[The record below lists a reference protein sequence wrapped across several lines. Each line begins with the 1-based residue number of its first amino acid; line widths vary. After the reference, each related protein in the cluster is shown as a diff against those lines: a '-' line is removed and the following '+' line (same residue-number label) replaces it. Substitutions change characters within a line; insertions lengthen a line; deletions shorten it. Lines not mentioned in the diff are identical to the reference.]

1 MKPRIT
7 LTALFVSSL
16 ILGGCQSTPKIV
28 AEQQADAQATEFFI
42 QAQSAVDGLSQRL
55 IQAKT
60 DNIALYA
67 PELLDDALDQQKD
80 AQTEF
85 DDIRYTPADADQDT
99 VDDILVAVLKA
110 NQALDSG
117 YLIKQTAE
125 KVLADAMAMRE
136 RLQQLDAASYFGKQM
151 RRAEQ
156 QYLDLLEEV
165 ADGDIE
171 DAQEGQAELIKLL
184 NAIEVKTVER
194 LTLTGMKK
202 QLASMQKN
210 RVARSAPLS
219 FQRAVASMERAKS
232 VIASDPRNDKAID
245 AAATQVQFDLDH
257 AQHIAQAVKNLD
269 ALDDDDFESYIL
281 AQENRLN
288 QVVQALGS
296 DDVRDRPFSQQTQ
309 AIVEVA
315 TKLTHSAAQQ
325 QVEIERLMLALASQK
340 TDSPAQEAVV
350 ETANNDPVAEAQ
362 VDAETEIETD
372 AVTVEPEPIAEP
384 QPVASSPAAR

>member
-42 QAQSAVDGLSQRL
+42 QAQSAVDALAQRL
-55 IQAKT
+55 TQAQA
-60 DNIALYA
+60 DDLALHA
-67 PELLDDALDQQKD
+67 PDLLEEAKDQHKD
-80 AQTEF
+80 AQEEF
-85 DDIRYTPADADQDT
+85 DDIRYTPAEADQGT

-125 KVLADAMAMRE
+125 KVLADAMAMRA

-156 QYLDLLEEV
+156 QYRDLLEEV

-184 NAIEVKTVER
+184 SAIEIKTVER
-194 LTLTGMKK
+194 LTLTGVKK

-210 RVARSAPLS
+210 RLARSAPLS
-219 FQRAVASMERAKS
+219 FQRAVASMELAKS
-232 VIASDPRNDKAID
+232 VIASDPRNDKAIE

-269 ALDDDDFESYIL
+269 ALDEDDFESYIL

-325 QVEIERLMLALASQK
+325 HLEIERLMLSLASHK
-340 TDSPAQEAVV
+340 SETPVQEAVTEAV
-350 ETANNDPVAEAQ
+350 ESDAVEVEAK
-362 VDAETEIETD
+362 VEADAENVDT
-372 AVTVEPEPIAEP
+372 APVTAP
-384 QPVASSPAAR
+384 QPVASTPAVN